1 MCERPAAAD
10 VQRAGERKTR
20 RASEE
25 NKTRGPSL
33 FRIRYYT
40 YTFLLPTNGEAN
52 LYMYLRGTNILSKKR
67 GFCSTFWPILRAQLA
82 AALTYS
88 THTLVV
94 FTFQCICARSF
105 TPIILL
111 QRPISYICISN
122 NTACASRKERD
133 RIGEVAC
140 VFVYLLIWPSPY
152 SRLPR
157 IQLRN
162 IWLCLTCVC
171 MYKTLTHT
179 FKLWIF
185 HLACSWRRSLIYIS
199 YFYYAPF
206 FFLLFFAHPNDGR
219 VYPMCV
225 KIFKIAKRIFP
236 FRNFFRVIKSV
247 GLL

>member
-1 MCERPAAAD
+1 MHIHIHFRSFSCAYVYTCARAYNSIRGNILCARGRLPPMCNAQAKGKR
-10 VQRAGERKTR
+10 GERL
-20 RASEE
+20 ASEE

-33 FRIRYYT
+33 FRIRYT

-140 VFVYLLIWPSPY
+140 VFVYLLI
-152 SRLPR
+152 
-157 IQLRN
+157 
-162 IWLCLTCVC
+162 
-171 MYKTLTHT
+171 
-179 FKLWIF
+179 
-185 HLACSWRRSLIYIS
+185 
-199 YFYYAPF
+199 
-206 FFLLFFAHPNDGR
+206 
-219 VYPMCV
+219 
-225 KIFKIAKRIFP
+225 
-236 FRNFFRVIKSV
+236 
-247 GLL
+247 